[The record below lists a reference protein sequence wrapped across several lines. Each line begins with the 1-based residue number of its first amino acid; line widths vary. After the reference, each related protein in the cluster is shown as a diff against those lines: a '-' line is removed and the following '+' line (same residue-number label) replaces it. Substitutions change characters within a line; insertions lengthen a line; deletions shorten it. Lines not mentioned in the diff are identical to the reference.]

1 HHHITLTERAIA
13 GAFANNGLS
22 VHLCGNVQGP
32 HTLTFGLRLYDPTQ
46 RNLNKALGLSA
57 AVEAAI
63 ADSPARIYMDRGV
76 LLVETPSPMPTSVD
90 GRRLRGQGLAV
101 PLGMTSRQTV
111 SGVDLIAN
119 PHLLLVGPT
128 NRGKTTAARLLA
140 YHLAK
145 QNSPKQARFIVATF
159 KPKDWQIFGN
169 LAHTIAVITDP
180 HESARMISWLV
191 DLMHRRTQQSKEI
204 PHLFVFLDDLLNLLG
219 VAAVDDQLAQLAS
232 LGRGAGIHLII
243 GTQRL
248 GEKGAAGSLVTGNVP
263 ARLVFGTAD
272 AQDAALF
279 TGRGGSGAERL
290 GRYPGDALLVTDGGT
305 QRLAVGYIKDAHL
318 QTLPQQ
324 LDSRRPWLERAV
336 SASHSEV
343 THTGIPTG
351 TRLQGSNSV
360 LSPTTGPSTIP
371 LMAAR
376 GGFAFNGTS

>member
-1 HHHITLTERAIA
+1 
-13 GAFANNGLS
+13 
-22 VHLCGNVQGP
+22 
-32 HTLTFGLRLYDPTQ
+32 
-46 RNLNKALGLSA
+46 
-57 AVEAAI
+57 
-63 ADSPARIYMDRGV
+63 
-76 LLVETPSPMPTSVD
+76 
-90 GRRLRGQGLAV
+90 
-101 PLGMTSRQTV
+101 
-111 SGVDLIAN
+111 
-119 PHLLLVGPT
+119 
-128 NRGKTTAARLLA
+128 
-140 YHLAK
+140 
-145 QNSPKQARFIVATF
+145 VATF
-159 KPKDWQIFGN
+159 KPKDWQICVN

-219 VAAVDDQLAQLAS
+219 VAAVDDRLAQLAS

-290 GRYPGDALLVTDGGT
+290 GLYPGDALLVTDGGT

-324 LDSRRPWLERAV
+324 LDVRRPWLERAV

-376 GGFAFNGTS
+376 GGFAFNGTSEAPPRHPGTQPIKLPDKAPDAEARAYLRRLYEEIGSKNKVLLLAWGGVINESGKTPKSKRWLDEALNEG